1 MEKVEN
7 FEFDSQKCPK
17 HGSDWY
23 LAEKG
28 HRTLPDP
35 EKAYIHTQGVL
46 TEDRQCNLYKK
57 WAVLELFSL
66 VFNRKLPKSA
76 VFQMS
81 PYKKTLNESWSR
93 ILFNVVLFLLIS
105 WVFPAGPAIPR
116 VLYHD
121 FILICPY
128 FTINFGY

>member
-7 FEFDSQKCPK
+7 FEFNSQKCPK

-28 HRTLPDP
+28 HRTLLDP
-35 EKAYIHTQGVL
+35 EKAYIQTQGVL
-46 TEDRQCNLYKK
+46 TEDRLCNLYKK

-66 VFNRKLPKSA
+66 VFNKKLPKSA

-81 PYKKTLNESWSR
+81 PCKKTLNESWSR
-93 ILFNVVLFLLIS
+93 ILFNVALFLLIS
-105 WVFPAGPAIPR
+105 WLFLVAYSIQR
-116 VLYHD
+116 VLFHV
-121 FILICPY
+121 
-128 FTINFGY
+128 FTVNFLFEDLRN